1 VETLA
6 DASEDQYDLVMST
19 NETEELVLMVV
30 DETLQIGVRSVAPPA
45 AGPATYLT
53 RDEARELGERL
64 ITFANTRHL

>member
-1 VETLA
+1 MA

-19 NETEELVLMVV
+19 NGTEELVLMVV

-53 RDEARELGERL
+53 RERPASL
-64 ITFANTRHL
+64 VNA